1 MSNKSKNVIF
11 FSHQYLQVKNFDHEH
26 QRRPIQLSLRTF
38 LFRLQPDLYS
48 QDSLESGSG
57 GFDIQFSDS
66 PQIPL
71 GLVAVSPTDHLNDD
85 SAEDEDTEAATRTD
99 KGASDVD
106 VESKHLETA
115 ETVEKKIEVI
125 KTSSEETIQDKVVN
139 ELTSMVNEAVKDIAK
154 EAEAESKEE
163 TSAGKA
169 VEKQEVTAE
178 TSKETVESTKHR
190 LLAESE
196 SKTGRRGNLSVSK
209 PEEYK
214 VATLRAK
221 RRFSDVDLEK
231 TMIQKKSEDV
241 VVGTKEDKEKSAKV
255 WMHIRSPKEPEAD
268 SGKVILDCSREFK
281 KAFQEEEKREKKEK
295 VDEVKAKKPG
305 KGRPKGTPSDTGD
318 DVTGRKRRELNRLK
332 TDMVG
337 AENIFDAVPSGDED
351 NGMQRRT
358 RRGKRQRS
366 PVETYQSDLDEG
378 HKRTRSEHRD
388 TSPGDHRA
396 LPKSFEKE
404 LKKKVTPLAKLA
416 KGALPPGTNLKD
428 IPKMEP
434 PHKQK
439 VKKKTRKSP
448 WTVVT
453 KRRGRGGCGA
463 GAGRKSATS
472 RDSLT
477 PEKQDVDINSEEEEM
492 TETETDISQ
501 EPIPALKPSPQ
512 RASPQKPSPA
522 KPQQKQQSPKE
533 RSVEPEIAKLDTVMF
548 ERPPSKYHIPSPTRM
563 KTRGKRTN
571 ILSMMQDDYLE
582 LSPEKELV
590 PVKRST
596 PAVATSERKPEE
608 PQVDDVSP
616 AEEKECEMEEED
628 FSSRVI
634 SGTIDELEMYCKP
647 CSVVAV
653 DFIRCLDLEQ
663 IKKSPGSTSPA
674 SARGATSPRLSS
686 PAFNVPGASSSA
698 TSINTSYHMDSSTEG
713 EDEELQGQ
721 DQKPTVK
728 DAKGKK
734 VSSKE
739 DEKKVSPSSKETQ
752 QVSEASLTPEKATS
766 PYEAQF
772 LNFLNKPDPT
782 GFTPVNKPSTPEA
795 KLVEPVKD
803 AKKSKGTARKGLPKT
818 QQAQETQTQP
828 PSAAQ
833 ETSSNRARYCCKV
846 CTYSNNSRTTMQEHI
861 YNHTSVVPYSCGYC
875 SAIFGT
881 KSGVVSHNKRE
892 HKNSPPSVIKT
903 NEVTEED
910 YYYEQA
916 PQVQKA
922 AQAAGVKRKAESPAL
937 QPAQKRRP
945 TARKSVVRPVLQST
959 SVVASLL
966 QSPPIVA
973 RDADGAV
980 TPTSG
985 SLKMKFSLK
994 ADKKEAILMSGPNSA
1009 SNDEAKKSV
1018 NKVTPRP
1025 RIPKIEQVDPNR
1037 PYYQCRHCTFAT
1049 HNLAYVENHTNK
1061 EHSGDQRYV
1070 CPLCDL
1076 AYCKYEDGEFAF
1088 AGFNFSLAPA
1098 NEVAGR

>member
-1 MSNKSKNVIF
+1 M
-11 FSHQYLQVKNFDHEH
+11 
-26 QRRPIQLSLRTF
+26 
-38 LFRLQPDLYS
+38 YS

-85 SAEDEDTEAATRTD
+85 STEEDEDAESAKRTH
-99 KGASDVD
+99 KEGSNDVD
-106 VESKHLETA
+106 VESKRSEVA
-115 ETVEKKIEVI
+115 KTVEKNPEVI
-125 KTSSEETIQDKVVN
+125 KTSSEETVQDKVVN

-154 EAEAESKEE
+154 EAEAESMEQ
-163 TSAGKA
+163 TSTEKA
-169 VEKQEVTAE
+169 VDKQETPAEPGAE
-178 TSKETVESTKHR
+178 TGKSAKHR
-190 LLAESE
+190 LLVENE
-196 SKTGRRGNLSVSK
+196 GKTGRSGSLSVTK

-214 VATLRAK
+214 AAALKAK
-221 RRFSDVDLEK
+221 RRFSDVETTAKEK
-231 TMIQKKSEDV
+231 ESTEPTTSTE
-241 VVGTKEDKEKSAKV
+241 EDKEKSAKV
-255 WMHIRSPKEPEAD
+255 WMHIRMPKEPETD
-268 SGKVILDCSREFK
+268 SGKVILDCNREFK
-281 KAFQEEEKREKKEK
+281 KAFQEEEKDEQKKEEE
-295 VDEVKAKKPG
+295 EVKTKKPG
-305 KGRPKGTPSDTGD
+305 KGRPKGIPSDAGD
-318 DVTGRKRRELNRLK
+318 ELTGRKRRELNRLK

-337 AENIFDAVPSGDED
+337 AENIFDAVPSGDEES
-351 NGMQRRT
+351 GMQRRT

-366 PVETYQSDLDEG
+366 PVETNPSDHDEG
-378 HKRTRSEHRD
+378 RKRTRSETRD
-388 TSPGDHRA
+388 VSPVDHRS
-396 LPKSFEKE
+396 LPRSAEKE
-404 LKKKVTPLAKLA
+404 QKKKVAPLAKLA

-448 WTVVT
+448 WTVVSR
-453 KRRGRGGCGA
+453 RRGRGGYRA
-463 GAGRKSATS
+463 GAGRKGGASS
-472 RDSLT
+472 RDNLT
-477 PEKQDVDINSEEEEM
+477 PETQDAEVYSEEEEM

-501 EPIPALKPSPQ
+501 EPIATPKLSPR
-512 RASPQKPSPA
+512 RASPQKKTSPP
-522 KPQQKQQSPKE
+522 KPQNQQQQQNPKE
-533 RSVEPEIAKLDTVMF
+533 GTIEPEIAKLDTVMF
-548 ERPPSKYHIPSPTRM
+548 ERPPSKYHIPSPSRM

-590 PVKRST
+590 PVRRST
-596 PAVATSERKPEE
+596 PAMMTTPDRKPEE
-608 PQVDDVSP
+608 PQVDDVPP
-616 AEEKECEMEEED
+616 AGEKQFEMEEEED

-634 SGTIDELEMYCKP
+634 SGTIDELEMYCRP

-674 SARGATSPRLSS
+674 SARGPPTSPRLSS
-686 PAFNVPGASSSA
+686 PAFNVSG
-698 TSINTSYHMDSSTEG
+698 TSLSTTAINTSYHMDSSTE
-713 EDEELQGQ
+713 EEEEEKLQEE
-721 DQKPTVK
+721 DQKPTAKDVK
-728 DAKGKK
+728 GRK
-734 VSSKE
+734 VNSKE
-739 DEKKVSPSSKETQ
+739 VEKKVSPSKETQ

-782 GFTPVNKPSTPEA
+782 GFTSATKPSEPETKSA
-795 KLVEPVKD
+795 DSVKD
-803 AKKSKGTARKGLPKT
+803 AKKSKGTARKGLPKSQQMPSQEPQQPT
-818 QQAQETQTQP
+818 QEA
-828 PSAAQ
+828 
-833 ETSSNRARYCCKV
+833 SSSRARYCCKH

-910 YYYEQA
+910 YYYEQM
-916 PQVQKA
+916 PQVQKV
-922 AQAAGVKRKAESPAL
+922 AQATGVKRKAESPSL

-994 ADKKEAILMSGPNSA
+994 ADKKEAILMSGPNNA

-1049 HNLAYVENHTNK
+1049 HNLAHVENHTNK

-1076 AYCKYEDGEFAF
+1076 AYCKYEDGEFTICKDSF
-1088 AGFNFSLAPA
+1088 TRTVNVTIFVSSTFDLSNLMC
-1098 NEVAGR
+1098 

>member
-1 MSNKSKNVIF
+1 MI
-11 FSHQYLQVKNFDHEH
+11 NFNHEH
-26 QRRPIQLSLRTF
+26 QGRPIQLSLRAL

-85 SAEDEDTEAATRTD
+85 LAEDEDPEAATQTD
-99 KGASDVD
+99 KGSNDVD
-106 VESKHLETA
+106 VEPKRLETSQN
-115 ETVEKKIEVI
+115 VEKKVEVI
-125 KTSSEETIQDKVVN
+125 KPSSEETIQDKVVN

-163 TSAGKA
+163 TSAEKA
-169 VEKQEVTAE
+169 VEKQEVTAD
-178 TSKETVESTKHR
+178 TSKETVKSAKHR
-190 LLAESE
+190 QLVESE
-196 SKTGRRGNLSVSK
+196 SKTGRRGSLSVSK

-214 VATLRAK
+214 AATLRAK
-221 RRFSDVDLEK
+221 RRFSDVEK
-231 TMIQKKSEDV
+231 TAKEKKSEELAV
-241 VVGTKEDKEKSAKV
+241 STKEDKDKSGKV
-255 WMHIRSPKEPEAD
+255 WMHIRMQKEPEAD

-295 VDEVKAKKPG
+295 EGEVKVKKPG

-318 DVTGRKRRELNRLK
+318 DLTGRKRRELNRLK

-351 NGMQRRT
+351 SGMQRRT

-366 PVETYQSDLDEG
+366 PVETCQSDLDEG

-388 TSPGDHRA
+388 TSPGDLNRA
-396 LPKSFEKE
+396 KSFEKE

-439 VKKKTRKSP
+439 VKKKTKKSP

-453 KRRGRGGCGA
+453 KRRGRGGHRF
-463 GAGRKSATS
+463 GAGRKSVLS

-477 PEKQDVDINSEEEEM
+477 PEKQDADVNSEEEEM

-522 KPQQKQQSPKE
+522 KPQQKQQNPKE
-533 RSVEPEIAKLDTVMF
+533 GSVEPEIAKLDIVMF

-596 PAVATSERKPEE
+596 PAAATPEHKPEE
-608 PQVDDVSP
+608 PRVDDISP
-616 AEEKECEMEEED
+616 ADEKECEMEEED

-634 SGTIDELEMYCKP
+634 SGTIGELELYCKP
-647 CSVVAV
+647 CSVVTV

-698 TSINTSYHMDSSTEG
+698 TSINTSYHMDSSTEE

-728 DAKGKK
+728 DANGKK
-734 VSSKE
+734 VNSKE
-739 DEKKVSPSSKETQ
+739 DEKKTSPSSKEMQ

-795 KLVEPVKD
+795 KAVKPMKD
-803 AKKSKGTARKGLPKT
+803 GKKSKGTARKGLPK
-818 QQAQETQTQP
+818 AQHGPPQEPQKQP
-828 PSAAQ
+828 PLAVQ
-833 ETSSNRARYCCKV
+833 EASSNRARYCCKV

-881 KSGVVSHNKRE
+881 RSGVVSHNKRE

-903 NEVTEED
+903 NEITEED
-910 YYYEQA
+910 YYYEQT

-922 AQAAGVKRKAESPAL
+922 AQAVGVKRKAESPAL

-1009 SNDEAKKSV
+1009 SNDEAKKSG

-1076 AYCKYEDGEFAF
+1076 AYCKYEDGEFAICWIQLLIVTCF
-1088 AGFNFSLAPA
+1088 DT
-1098 NEVAGR
+1098 

>member
-1 MSNKSKNVIF
+1 M
-11 FSHQYLQVKNFDHEH
+11 
-26 QRRPIQLSLRTF
+26 
-38 LFRLQPDLYS
+38 YS

-85 SAEDEDTEAATRTD
+85 SAEDENIGTTKQTD
-99 KGASDVD
+99 KEGSNDVDVD
-106 VESKHLETA
+106 VESKRLETA
-115 ETVEKKIEVI
+115 ETVEKKLELI
-125 KTSSEETIQDKVVN
+125 KTSTEETIQDKVVN

-154 EAEAESKEE
+154 EAAAESMEE
-163 TSAGKA
+163 TSAEKV
-169 VEKQEVTAE
+169 VEKQKVMAE
-178 TSKETVESTKHR
+178 TSKETVKSAKHR

-196 SKTGRRGNLSVSK
+196 TKTGRRGSLSVGK

-214 VATLRAK
+214 AAALKAK
-221 RRFSDVDLEK
+221 RRFSDVEITTK
-231 TMIQKKSEDV
+231 EKKSEKVAESTEED
-241 VVGTKEDKEKSAKV
+241 DKEKSAKV
-255 WMHIRSPKEPEAD
+255 WMHIRMPKEPEAD

-281 KAFQEEEKREKKEK
+281 KAFEEEEKREKKEME
-295 VDEVKAKKPG
+295 EVKAKKPL

-318 DVTGRKRRELNRLK
+318 EVTGRKRRELNRLK

-337 AENIFDAVPSGDED
+337 AENIFNAVPSGDEES
-351 NGMQRRT
+351 GMQRRT

-366 PVETYQSDLDEG
+366 PVETYQSDHDDG
-378 HKRTRSEHRD
+378 HKRTRSEHREV
-388 TSPGDHRA
+388 SPGEPRG

-404 LKKKVTPLAKLA
+404 LKKKVAPLAKLA
-416 KGALPPGTNLKD
+416 KGALPVGTNLKD

-439 VKKKTRKSP
+439 VKKKTKKSP

-453 KRRGRGGCGA
+453 KRRGRGGHRF
-463 GAGRKSATS
+463 GAGRRSGPS

-477 PEKQDVDINSEEEEM
+477 PEKQDVDVNSEEEEM

-501 EPIPALKPSPQ
+501 EPIPALKPSPR
-512 RASPQKPSPA
+512 RASPQKLSPA
-522 KPQQKQQSPKE
+522 KPQQKQQSSKE
-533 RSVEPEIAKLDTVMF
+533 SSVEPEIAKLDSVMF

-590 PVKRST
+590 PVKRSM
-596 PAVATSERKPEE
+596 PAVATPERKPEE
-608 PQVDDVSP
+608 PPVDDVPP
-616 AEEKECEMEEED
+616 ADDKEYEMEEED

-674 SARGATSPRLSS
+674 SARGTTSPRLSS

-698 TSINTSYHMDSSTEG
+698 TSMNTSYHMDSSTEE

-721 DQKPTVK
+721 DKKPIAK
-728 DAKGKK
+728 DVKGKK

-739 DEKKVSPSSKETQ
+739 DEKKASPSSKEGQ

-782 GFTPVNKPSTPEA
+782 GFTPVNKPGTPEA
-795 KLVEPVKD
+795 KAVEPIKD
-803 AKKSKGTARKGLPKT
+803 AKKSKGTARKGVPKVQQELPQEPHK
-818 QQAQETQTQP
+818 QA
-828 PSAAQ
+828 PSATQ
-833 ETSSNRARYCCKV
+833 EASSNRARYCCKV

-910 YYYEQA
+910 YYYEQT

-922 AQAAGVKRKAESPAL
+922 AQTAGFKRKAESPAL

-973 RDADGAV
+973 RDADRAV

-1049 HNLAYVENHTNK
+1049 HNLAYVKNHTNK

-1076 AYCKYEDGEFAF
+1076 AYCKYEDGEFTICWARLVYRRGNGAF
-1088 AGFNFSLAPA
+1088 TITKAEKKWLAH
-1098 NEVAGR
+1098 NCMEVFIPQSMI

>member
-1 MSNKSKNVIF
+1 M
-11 FSHQYLQVKNFDHEH
+11 
-26 QRRPIQLSLRTF
+26 
-38 LFRLQPDLYS
+38 YS

-85 SAEDEDTEAATRTD
+85 STEDEDAESAKRTD
-99 KGASDVD
+99 NGSNDVD
-106 VESKHLETA
+106 VESKRSEVA
-115 ETVEKKIEVI
+115 ETVEKNLEVI
-125 KTSSEETIQDKVVN
+125 KTSNEETVQDKVVN

-154 EAEAESKEE
+154 EAEAESMENTNTEK
-163 TSAGKA
+163 S
-169 VEKQEVTAE
+169 VEQQELPAE
-178 TSKETVESTKHR
+178 PGKETDKSAQHR
-190 LLAESE
+190 LLVENE
-196 SKTGRRGNLSVSK
+196 GETGRRGSLSVSK

-214 VATLRAK
+214 AAALKAK
-221 RRFSDVDLEK
+221 RRFSDVETTVKEK
-231 TMIQKKSEDV
+231 ESTEPMASTE
-241 VVGTKEDKEKSAKV
+241 EDKEKSARV
-255 WMHIRSPKEPEAD
+255 WMHIRMPKEPETD
-268 SGKVILDCSREFK
+268 SAKIVLDCNREFK
-281 KAFQEEEKREKKEK
+281 KAFQEEENDQQKKE
-295 VDEVKAKKPG
+295 EVKTKKPG
-305 KGRPKGTPSDTGD
+305 KGRPKGMPSDAGD
-318 DVTGRKRRELNRLK
+318 DLTGRKRRELNRLK

-337 AENIFDAVPSGDED
+337 AENIFDSVPSGDEES
-351 NGMQRRT
+351 GMQRRT

-366 PVETYQSDLDEG
+366 PVETNPSDHDEG
-378 HKRTRSEHRD
+378 RKRTRSENRD
-388 TSPGDHRA
+388 VSPVDHRS
-396 LPKSFEKE
+396 LPKNVEKE
-404 LKKKVTPLAKLA
+404 QKKKVAPLTKPA

-448 WTVVT
+448 WTVVSR
-453 KRRGRGGCGA
+453 RRGRGGYRA
-463 GAGRKSATS
+463 GAGRNGASS

-477 PEKQDVDINSEEEEM
+477 PETQDAEVYSEEEEM

-501 EPIPALKPSPQ
+501 EAIPAPKPSPR
-512 RASPQKPSPA
+512 RASPQKKTSPA
-522 KPQQKQQSPKE
+522 KPQQQQQQNPKE
-533 RSVEPEIAKLDTVMF
+533 GSVEPEIAKLDAVMF
-548 ERPPSKYHIPSPTRM
+548 QRPPSKYHIPSPTRM

-596 PAVATSERKPEE
+596 PAVTTPDRKSEE
-608 PQVDDVSP
+608 PQADDGAP
-616 AEEKECEMEEED
+616 AHEKEYQMEEED

-634 SGTIDELEMYCKP
+634 SGTIDELEIYCKP

-663 IKKSPGSTSPA
+663 LKKSPGSTSPA
-674 SARGATSPRLSS
+674 SARGPTSPRLSS
-686 PAFNVPGASSSA
+686 PAFNVSGTSSSA
-698 TSINTSYHMDSSTEG
+698 AAINTSYHMDSSTEE
-713 EDEELQGQ
+713 EDEELPDQ
-721 DQKPTVK
+721 DQKPTAKDVK
-728 DAKGKK
+728 CKK
-734 VSSKE
+734 VNSKE
-739 DEKKVSPSSKETQ
+739 VEKKVSPSKEMQ

-782 GFTPVNKPSTPEA
+782 GFTSTTKPGEPEVKSA
-795 KLVEPVKD
+795 ESVKD
-803 AKKSKGTARKGLPKT
+803 AKKSKGTARKGLPRI
-818 QQAQETQTQP
+818 QQTPSQEPQQPTQETQ
-828 PSAAQ
+828 SG
-833 ETSSNRARYCCKV
+833 RARYCCKH
-846 CTYSNNSRTTMQEHI
+846 CTYSNNNRTTMQEHI

-910 YYYEQA
+910 YYYEQP
-916 PQVQKA
+916 PQVQKVT
-922 AQAAGVKRKAESPAL
+922 QATGVKRKAESPSL

-994 ADKKEAILMSGPNSA
+994 ADRKEAILMSGPNNA

-1049 HNLAYVENHTNK
+1049 HNLAYVENHTTK
-1061 EHSGDQRYV
+1061 EHSGEQRYV

-1076 AYCKYEDGEFAF
+1076 AYCKYEDGKFTIF
-1088 AGFNFSLAPA
+1088 VKVCLHLPSTSPSL
-1098 NEVAGR
+1098 